1 PEPHRTDNEAGF
13 VPAESA
19 LEKSIARIWED
30 LLQLERIGLNDNF
43 FEIGGHSLLAA
54 QLQARIGELLKIELP
69 ILKLFQY
76 PTISSL
82 SNFLQIGEP
91 ERMSFQKVHDRA
103 RRQKQVLA
111 GRANATQRI
120 AV

>member
-1 PEPHRTDNEAGF
+1 
-13 VPAESA
+13 
-19 LEKSIARIWED
+19 
-30 LLQLERIGLNDNF
+30 
-43 FEIGGHSLLAA
+43 
-54 QLQARIGELLKIELP
+54 LKIELP

-76 PTISSL
+76 PTISAL
-82 SNFLQIGEP
+82 AKFLQLGDA

-111 GRANATQRI
+111 GRANATQKV